1 MNNILDIVQE
11 KWNLLT
17 AFSKKQEIKELLWD
31 EIVYRYSEQHRH
43 YHNLTHLAYLFNW
56 CDQYLDRLKNPAVV
70 GFAVFYHDIIYDT
83 YRHDNEEQSAAI
95 AAEHLKELSVNASV
109 IENVQLFIK
118 ATKNHEIPE
127 GLSLHED
134 LGLFL
139 DFDMAILGA
148 DAETYQRYSEN
159 IRQEYAKYNDQLY
172 REGRKFALKKIL
184 SSNHIFITEEFRDK
198 LEARARE
205 NISREI
211 NLL

>member
-1 MNNILDIVQE
+1 
-11 KWNLLT
+11 
-17 AFSKKQEIKELLWD
+17 
-31 EIVYRYSEQHRH
+31 
-43 YHNLTHLAYLFNW
+43 
-56 CDQYLDRLKNPAVV
+56 
-70 GFAVFYHDIIYDT
+70 
-83 YRHDNEEQSAAI
+83 
-95 AAEHLKELSVNASV
+95 
-109 IENVQLFIK
+109 
-118 ATKNHEIPE
+118 
-127 GLSLHED
+127 
-134 LGLFL
+134 
-139 DFDMAILGA
+139 MAILGA